1 MNMLQSLRGVAWMS
15 AAEGMRSEG
24 IAGSLFGGLGVT
36 LNMIFFSCCS
46 AATPSLLN
54 EGVAAVRRLA
64 DRGKEES
71 RRAQGRPTHSHHQ
84 MQVWNTCLT
93 DTRTTF
99 KYHGLLNPITGNQ

>member
-1 MNMLQSLRGVAWMS
+1 
-15 AAEGMRSEG
+15 MRAGHDVSGRVGAG
-24 IAGSLFGGLGVT
+24 IVVWWIRRNLEHDVLFR
-36 LNMIFFSCCS
+36 CD

-99 KYHGLLNPITGNQ
+99 KYHGLLIPITGNQ